1 MKFIIIT
8 IISALLA
15 TSLFAGN
22 STQQSKLASD
32 MRTMLSA
39 VVDMQ
44 RAGFY
49 SNKAG
54 VKDAAKRLMSSLD
67 SLITTDA
74 KQYLPNDQ
82 ANAGKFA
89 KKREK
94 MIKMYAQD
102 LIESVD
108 NNDFEEAIED
118 YSQILRQCT
127 SCHSRIRHREWK

>member
-1 MKFIIIT
+1 MKFIITT

-15 TSLFAGN
+15 TSLFAG
-22 STQQSKLASD
+22 SATEQSKLASD

-39 VVDMQ
+39 TVDIQ

-54 VKDAAKRLMSSLD
+54 IKDSAKKLIASLD

-74 KQYLPNDQ
+74 TQYLPDNH

-89 KKREK
+89 KKRAK

-102 LIESVD
+102 LIESID

-127 SCHSRIRHREWK
+127 SCHSRIRSRDWK

>member
-1 MKFIIIT
+1 MKLIYTLLIT
-8 IISALLA
+8 TLL
-15 TSLFAGN
+15 TSSLFAGN
-22 STQQSKLASD
+22 TTEQAKLASD
-32 MRTMLSA
+32 MRSMLNA
-39 VVDMQ
+39 TVDIQ

-54 VKDAAKRLMSSLD
+54 IQDAAKSLISSLD

-89 KKREK
+89 KKRAK

-102 LIESVD
+102 LIESID

-127 SCHSRIRHREWK
+127 SCHSRIRHKVWK

>member
-1 MKFIIIT
+1 MKFMIT
-8 IISALLA
+8 AIISALLA
-15 TSLFAGN
+15 TSLFARN
-22 STQQSKLASD
+22 ATEQAKLASD
-32 MRTMLSA
+32 MRSMLNA
-39 VVDMQ
+39 TIDIQ

-54 VKDAAKRLMSSLD
+54 IQDAARSLISSLD

-74 KQYLPNDQ
+74 KLYLPDDQ

-89 KKREK
+89 KKRAK

>member
-1 MKFIIIT
+1 MKFIIAT
-8 IISALLA
+8 IISTLLA

-22 STQQSKLASD
+22 TTEQAKLASD
-32 MRTMLSA
+32 MRTMLNA
-39 VVDMQ
+39 TVDIQ

-54 VKDAAKRLMSSLD
+54 IQDAAKSLISSLD

-89 KKREK
+89 KKRAK

-102 LIESVD
+102 LIESID

-127 SCHSRIRHREWK
+127 SCHSRIRHKVWK

>member
-1 MKFIIIT
+1 MKFILTT
-8 IISALLA
+8 IISTLLA

-22 STQQSKLASD
+22 VTEQSKLSSD

-39 VVDMQ
+39 IVDIQ

-49 SNKAG
+49 SNKIG
-54 VKDAAKRLMSSLD
+54 VQDSAKKLISSLD

-74 KQYLPNDQ
+74 KQYLPDDQ

-89 KKREK
+89 KKRAK
-94 MIKMYAQD
+94 MIKMYAED
-102 LIESVD
+102 LIESI
-108 NNDFEEAIED
+108 NNDDFEEAIED

-127 SCHSRIRHREWK
+127 SCHSRIRKRPWK

>member
-1 MKFIIIT
+1 MKYIITT

-15 TSLFAGN
+15 TTLFAGN
-22 STQQSKLASD
+22 TTEQAKLASD
-32 MRTMLSA
+32 MRSMLNA
-39 VVDMQ
+39 TVDIQ

-54 VKDAAKRLMSSLD
+54 IQDSAKSLISSLD

-74 KQYLPNDQ
+74 KQYLPDDQ

-89 KKREK
+89 KKRAK
-94 MIKMYAQD
+94 MIKMYAED
-102 LIESVD
+102 LIESVE

>member
-1 MKFIIIT
+1 MKIIVSS
-8 IISALLA
+8 IIATLLS

-22 STQQSKLASD
+22 ATEQSRLASD

-49 SNKAG
+49 SNKEG
-54 VKDAAKRLMSSLD
+54 VKDATKRLISGLD

-74 KQYLPNDQ
+74 KKYLPEDQ

-89 KKREK
+89 KKRAK
-94 MIKMYAQD
+94 MIKMYAED
-102 LIESVD
+102 LIISVD
-108 NNDFEEAIED
+108 AADYTEAIED

-127 SCHSRIRHREWK
+127 SCHSRIRNRAWK

>member
-1 MKFIIIT
+1 
-8 IISALLA
+8 
-15 TSLFAGN
+15 
-22 STQQSKLASD
+22 
-32 MRTMLSA
+32 MLSA

-74 KQYLPNDQ
+74 TLYLPDDQ
-82 ANAGKFA
+82 INAGKFA

-102 LIESVD
+102 LIESID

-127 SCHSRIRHREWK
+127 SCHSRIRHRDWK

>member
-1 MKFIIIT
+1 MKLIITT
-8 IISALLA
+8 IISTLLA

-22 STQQSKLASD
+22 ATEQSKLASD

-54 VKDAAKRLMSSLD
+54 VKDAAKRLTSSLD

-74 KQYLPNDQ
+74 TLYLPDDQ

-94 MIKMYAQD
+94 MIKMYAED

-127 SCHSRIRHREWK
+127 SCHSRIRNKTWK

>member
-1 MKFIIIT
+1 MKIVQSVII
-8 IISALLA
+8 ALLLSS
-15 TSLFAGN
+15 SLYA
-22 STQQSKLASD
+22 SKVEQSKLASD

-49 SNKAG
+49 NNKTG
-54 VKDAAKRLMSSLD
+54 VIESAKKLISGLD
-67 SLITTDA
+67 SLITEDA
-74 KQYLPNDQ
+74 SKYLPADVSD
-82 ANAGKFA
+82 AGKFA

-94 MIKMYAQD
+94 MIKLYATD
-102 LIESVD
+102 LIESVN

-127 SCHSRIRHREWK
+127 SCHSRIRQRAWK